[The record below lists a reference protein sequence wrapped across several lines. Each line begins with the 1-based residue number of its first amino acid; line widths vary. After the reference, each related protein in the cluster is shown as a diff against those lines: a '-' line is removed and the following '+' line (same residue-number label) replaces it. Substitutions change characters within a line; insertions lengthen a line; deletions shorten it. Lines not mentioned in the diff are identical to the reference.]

1 MKKGCGKTMT
11 VRKDD
16 KRGTWTV
23 VVYHNGK
30 HYWRRG
36 FRTKREAT
44 KAELEIKA
52 GLQIPKKR
60 IKLDELENEFLAHHK
75 LHYSLTTVK
84 TNESRHNTHIKP
96 HLGNKYIDNINV
108 KDIQSLVNTLK
119 MSKKGYKN
127 SYINHIIECISKLYN
142 YAIDMEYIDYNPTKK
157 VRKLKESQSGIK
169 YITQNQFQK
178 LYQSVDDFYYK
189 TFLMILFY
197 TGIRVGEARA
207 IRWEQIDFKS
217 NEMKINAHIVDKG
230 GTRRVDGRKNN
241 KDYTIIM
248 PFNVKEALLNIYN
261 IEKNKDGFN
270 DDKYVF
276 GYYKSWSYNKIRT
289 RFKQA
294 LKEAGLEDIKL
305 HTLRHSYASLLANSG
320 ASIQELAG
328 ALGDT
333 LEVTIN
339 TYSHMY
345 DNVNEKISNRINAIL
360 EEKNS
365 SFFIDEDNE

>member
-1 MKKGCGKTMT
+1 MT
-11 VRKDD
+11 VRKDNE
-16 KRGTWTV
+16 RGTWIA
-23 VVYHNGK
+23 VVYYNGK

-36 FRTKREAT
+36 FRTKREAI

-52 GLQIPKKR
+52 GLQTPKKR
-60 IKLDELENEFLAHHK
+60 MKLDELESDFLAHQK
-75 LHYSLTTVK
+75 LRYSMTTVK
-84 TNESRHNTHIKP
+84 TNESRYNTHIKP
-96 HLGNKYIDNINV
+96 YLGNKYIDNISV
-108 KDIQSLVNTLK
+108 KDIQSLINTLK
-119 MSKKGYKN
+119 MSKKEYKN

-142 YAIDMEYIDYNPTKK
+142 YAMDMEYIDYNPTKK

-169 YITQNQFQK
+169 YITLNQFQT

-189 TFLMILFY
+189 TFLIILFY

-217 NEMKINAHIVDKG
+217 NKMKINAHIVDKG

-289 RFKQA
+289 RFKKA
-294 LKEAGLEDIKL
+294 LKDAGLEDIKL

-345 DNVNEKISNRINAIL
+345 DDVNEKISNRINAIIS
-360 EEKNS
+360 EGDS
-365 SFFIDEDNE
+365 SFFIDERENKSNQKE